1 MIKFDYPIHNNI
13 LLFFRGPFSQ
23 WYGGFKNQ
31 PHKLEIPR
39 LFFPDRTVYKL
50 LNMTA
55 MQLVE
60 EISFNCCE
68 QAMMY
73 YKACVF
79 NDYETAEKILKEK
92 HPKEQKRL
100 GREVKNYNEEVW
112 ASQRFAAVKGI
123 NKFKYQ
129 QNPELKEFLLSTGHL
144 ILAEANERDPVWSCG
159 LSADNPL
166 AHDVSTWQG
175 QNLLGRVLMSVR
187 EDLSHE

>member
-1 MIKFDYPIHNNI
+1 MNKPDYPIHNNI
-13 LLFFRGPFSQ
+13 LFFFRGIFSQ

-31 PHKLEIPR
+31 PHTLVIPR
-39 LFFPDRTVYKL
+39 LFFPDINRRICTDDFL
-50 LNMTA
+50 ITDN
-55 MQLVE
+55 
-60 EISFNCCE
+60 ISFNCCE

-73 YKACVF
+73 YKACFF
-79 NDYETAEKILKEK
+79 NDYETAEKILEEK

-100 GREVKNYNEEVW
+100 GREVKNYNEKVW
-112 ASQRFAAVKGI
+112 ASHRFAAVRRI